1 MKVLQLIDS
10 LEAGGAERVAV
21 NYANGLLDIVDASY
35 LCATRAE
42 GLLKGELNKDVGY
55 LFLNKKTTLDS
66 KAIKLLYQFIKDE
79 KIQIVHAHGS
89 SFFLATIIK
98 LLQPKLKL
106 VWHDHY
112 GKSEFLKQRPKQ
124 VLKFCSRFFNHIFSV
139 NSKLEAWAK
148 TTLKVKSVSYLP
160 NYAVKN
166 NNPLTTK

>member
-89 SFFLATIIK
+89 SFF
-98 LLQPKLKL
+98 
-106 VWHDHY
+106 
-112 GKSEFLKQRPKQ
+112 
-124 VLKFCSRFFNHIFSV
+124 
-139 NSKLEAWAK
+139 
-148 TTLKVKSVSYLP
+148 
-160 NYAVKN
+160 
-166 NNPLTTK
+166 